1 MKKQSIPTVVSLVAV
16 AALSTGL
23 VACGGD
29 SESSDA
35 TPPASVQ
42 VGVEIAGAWA
52 RTSPMEVTLG
62 AAYMTITSD
71 VDDELTDVSVD
82 PSIAA
87 TAEIHEMVMA
97 EMSDTSSDT
106 TMAMS
111 SDTTMAMSS
120 DTTMS
125 MGSGEMVMQE
135 VESIAIP
142 AGETVELKPGGYHI
156 MLIDLVAPLE
166 LGQEF
171 DIVLTFANA
180 GEVTVTVV
188 VGATAPCRKPR
199 FTSPC
204 RSLAGEAPGGSFS
217 RHWHSFFPSG
227 WRWPWW

>member
-1 MKKQSIPTVVSLVAV
+1 MTNMKKQSIPTVVSLVAV

-97 EMSDTSSDT
+97 EMSDMSSDT
-106 TMAMS
+106 TMAMSSDITMAMS

-188 VGATAPCRKPR
+188 VADAAP
-199 FTSPC
+199 
-204 RSLAGEAPGGSFS
+204 
-217 RHWHSFFPSG
+217 
-227 WRWPWW
+227 

>member
-111 SDTTMAMSS
+111 SDTTMAMSDMSS

-166 LGQEF
+166 TGQEF

-188 VGATAPCRKPR
+188 VADAAP
-199 FTSPC
+199 
-204 RSLAGEAPGGSFS
+204 
-217 RHWHSFFPSG
+217 
-227 WRWPWW
+227 

>member
-97 EMSDTSSDT
+97 EMSDMSSDT
-106 TMAMS
+106 TMAMSSDITMAMS

-156 MLIDLVAPLE
+156 MLIDLAAPLE
-166 LGQEF
+166 TGQEF

-188 VGATAPCRKPR
+188 VGDTAP
-199 FTSPC
+199 
-204 RSLAGEAPGGSFS
+204 
-217 RHWHSFFPSG
+217 
-227 WRWPWW
+227 

>member
-120 DTTMS
+120 DTTMVMSSDTTMS

-188 VGATAPCRKPR
+188 VADAAP
-199 FTSPC
+199 
-204 RSLAGEAPGGSFS
+204 
-217 RHWHSFFPSG
+217 
-227 WRWPWW
+227 

>member
-1 MKKQSIPTVVSLVAV
+1 MLSPIVAV
-16 AALSTGL
+16 IASSALTLGL
-23 VACGGD
+23 VACGDDAG
-29 SESSDA
+29 SDVSA
-35 TPPASVQ
+35 PPATSE
-42 VGVEIAGAWA
+42 VGVEISGAWA

-62 AAYMTITSD
+62 AAYMTITSGM
-71 VDDELTDVSVD
+71 DDELVDVSVD
-82 PSIAA
+82 ASIAA

-97 EMSDTSSDT
+97 ESSDT
-106 TMAMS
+106 TMMMSSDTTMMMS
-111 SDTTMAMSS
+111 SDTTMAMSDMSS
-120 DTTMS
+120 DTTMP

-188 VGATAPCRKPR
+188 VADAAP
-199 FTSPC
+199 
-204 RSLAGEAPGGSFS
+204 
-217 RHWHSFFPSG
+217 
-227 WRWPWW
+227 

>member
-1 MKKQSIPTVVSLVAV
+1 MTNMKKRSIPTVVSLVAV

-97 EMSDTSSDT
+97 EMSDMSSDT

-111 SDTTMAMSS
+111 DMSSDTTMAMSDMSS

-188 VGATAPCRKPR
+188 VADAAP
-199 FTSPC
+199 
-204 RSLAGEAPGGSFS
+204 
-217 RHWHSFFPSG
+217 
-227 WRWPWW
+227 

>member
-62 AAYMTITSD
+62 AAYMTITSG
-71 VDDELTDVSVD
+71 VDDELTDVNVD
-82 PSIAA
+82 PAIAA

-97 EMSDTSSDT
+97 EMSDTTMTMSSDS
-106 TMAMS
+106 TMTMSDMS
-111 SDTTMAMSS
+111 SDTTMP
-120 DTTMS
+120 

-166 LGQEF
+166 TGQEF

-188 VGATAPCRKPR
+188 VADAAP
-199 FTSPC
+199 
-204 RSLAGEAPGGSFS
+204 
-217 RHWHSFFPSG
+217 
-227 WRWPWW
+227 

>member
-1 MKKQSIPTVVSLVAV
+1 MTNMKKQSIPTVVSLVAV

-111 SDTTMAMSS
+111 SDTTMAMSDMSS

-188 VGATAPCRKPR
+188 VGDTAP
-199 FTSPC
+199 
-204 RSLAGEAPGGSFS
+204 
-217 RHWHSFFPSG
+217 
-227 WRWPWW
+227 

>member
-97 EMSDTSSDT
+97 ETSDTSSDT

-111 SDTTMAMSS
+111 SDTTMAMSDMSS

-188 VGATAPCRKPR
+188 VADAAP
-199 FTSPC
+199 
-204 RSLAGEAPGGSFS
+204 
-217 RHWHSFFPSG
+217 
-227 WRWPWW
+227 

>member
-111 SDTTMAMSS
+111 SDITMAMSSDTTMAMSS

-156 MLIDLVAPLE
+156 MLIDLAAPLE
-166 LGQEF
+166 TGQEF

-188 VGATAPCRKPR
+188 VGDTAP
-199 FTSPC
+199 
-204 RSLAGEAPGGSFS
+204 
-217 RHWHSFFPSG
+217 
-227 WRWPWW
+227 

>member
-1 MKKQSIPTVVSLVAV
+1 MKKQSISTVVSLVAV

-42 VGVEIAGAWA
+42 VGVEIAGEWA

-97 EMSDTSSDT
+97 EKSDMSSDSS
-106 TMAMS
+106 MAMS
-111 SDTTMAMSS
+111 SDTTMAMSDMSS

-188 VGATAPCRKPR
+188 VADAAP
-199 FTSPC
+199 
-204 RSLAGEAPGGSFS
+204 
-217 RHWHSFFPSG
+217 
-227 WRWPWW
+227 

>member
-1 MKKQSIPTVVSLVAV
+1 MTNMKKQSIPTVVSLVAV

-111 SDTTMAMSS
+111 SDTTMAMSDMSS

-156 MLIDLVAPLE
+156 MLIDLAAPLE
-166 LGQEF
+166 TGQEF

-188 VGATAPCRKPR
+188 VGDTAP
-199 FTSPC
+199 
-204 RSLAGEAPGGSFS
+204 
-217 RHWHSFFPSG
+217 
-227 WRWPWW
+227 

>member
-1 MKKQSIPTVVSLVAV
+1 MTNMKKQSIPTVVSLVAV

-120 DTTMS
+120 DTTMAMSDMSSDTTMS

-156 MLIDLVAPLE
+156 MLIDLAAPLE
-166 LGQEF
+166 TGQEF

-188 VGATAPCRKPR
+188 VGDTAP
-199 FTSPC
+199 
-204 RSLAGEAPGGSFS
+204 
-217 RHWHSFFPSG
+217 
-227 WRWPWW
+227 

>member
-111 SDTTMAMSS
+111 SDTTMAMSDMSS

-188 VGATAPCRKPR
+188 VADAAP
-199 FTSPC
+199 
-204 RSLAGEAPGGSFS
+204 
-217 RHWHSFFPSG
+217 
-227 WRWPWW
+227 

>member
-1 MKKQSIPTVVSLVAV
+1 LVAV

-111 SDTTMAMSS
+111 SDTTMAMSDMSS

-188 VGATAPCRKPR
+188 VADAAP
-199 FTSPC
+199 
-204 RSLAGEAPGGSFS
+204 
-217 RHWHSFFPSG
+217 
-227 WRWPWW
+227 

>member
-1 MKKQSIPTVVSLVAV
+1 MTNMKKQSIPTVVSLVAV

-120 DTTMS
+120 DTTMAMSSDTTMS

-188 VGATAPCRKPR
+188 VADAAP
-199 FTSPC
+199 
-204 RSLAGEAPGGSFS
+204 
-217 RHWHSFFPSG
+217 
-227 WRWPWW
+227 

>member
-120 DTTMS
+120 DTTMAMSSDTTMS

-156 MLIDLVAPLE
+156 MLIDLAAPLE
-166 LGQEF
+166 TGQEF

-188 VGATAPCRKPR
+188 VGDTAP
-199 FTSPC
+199 
-204 RSLAGEAPGGSFS
+204 
-217 RHWHSFFPSG
+217 
-227 WRWPWW
+227 

>member
-1 MKKQSIPTVVSLVAV
+1 MTNMKKRSIPTVVSLVAV

-97 EMSDTSSDT
+97 EMSDMSSDT

-111 SDTTMAMSS
+111 DMSS

-188 VGATAPCRKPR
+188 VADAAP
-199 FTSPC
+199 
-204 RSLAGEAPGGSFS
+204 
-217 RHWHSFFPSG
+217 
-227 WRWPWW
+227 

>member
-97 EMSDTSSDT
+97 EMSDMSSDT

-111 SDTTMAMSS
+111 SDTTMAMSSDTTMVMSS

-156 MLIDLVAPLE
+156 MLIDLAAPLE
-166 LGQEF
+166 TGQEF

-188 VGATAPCRKPR
+188 VGDTAP
-199 FTSPC
+199 
-204 RSLAGEAPGGSFS
+204 
-217 RHWHSFFPSG
+217 
-227 WRWPWW
+227 

>member
-1 MKKQSIPTVVSLVAV
+1 MKKRSIPTVVSLVAV

-97 EMSDTSSDT
+97 EMSDMSSDT

-111 SDTTMAMSS
+111 DMSSDTTMAMSDMSS

-188 VGATAPCRKPR
+188 VADAAP
-199 FTSPC
+199 
-204 RSLAGEAPGGSFS
+204 
-217 RHWHSFFPSG
+217 
-227 WRWPWW
+227 

>member
-1 MKKQSIPTVVSLVAV
+1 MTNMKKQSIPTVVSLVAV

-97 EMSDTSSDT
+97 EMSDMSSDT

-111 SDTTMAMSS
+111 SDTTMAMSDMSS

-156 MLIDLVAPLE
+156 MLIDLAAPLE
-166 LGQEF
+166 TGQEF

-188 VGATAPCRKPR
+188 VGDTAP
-199 FTSPC
+199 
-204 RSLAGEAPGGSFS
+204 
-217 RHWHSFFPSG
+217 
-227 WRWPWW
+227 